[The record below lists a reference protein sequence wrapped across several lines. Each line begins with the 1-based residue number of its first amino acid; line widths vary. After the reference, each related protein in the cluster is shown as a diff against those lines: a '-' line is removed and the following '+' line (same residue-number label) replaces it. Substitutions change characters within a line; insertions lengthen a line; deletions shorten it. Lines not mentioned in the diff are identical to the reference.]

1 MAVLRKIREIWRGDE
16 VESEVV
22 VPAPATT
29 YSLAALTTRHL
40 DEVCRLNRRCFPLGD
55 SYTRHTFNFLLSEPN
70 GLAMCVLTPSEK
82 IVAFIV
88 VMVNSD
94 GAGHVT
100 TLGVAPEHRRRGLA
114 EKLLQWAEE
123 ALRKREINL
132 VRLEVRVSNIA
143 AQKLYKNLGYAAV
156 QRLSHY
162 YVNGDDGFLMVKS
175 LAPLTHDTA

>member
-1 MAVLRKIREIWRGDE
+1 MAVLKKIREIWRGDE
-16 VESEVV
+16 EPDVI
-22 VPAPATT
+22 VPAPFTSYRIAP
-29 YSLAALTTRHL
+29 LTVRQL
-40 DEVCRLNRRCFPLGD
+40 DEVCKLNRRCFPLGD

-88 VMVNSD
+88 TMVNED
-94 GAGHVT
+94 GAGHIT

-114 EKLLQWAEE
+114 QKLLSWAED
-123 ALRKREINL
+123 ALKKRNINL
-132 VRLEVRVSNIA
+132 IRLEVRVNNIA
-143 AQKLYKNLGYAAV
+143 AQKLYKDLGYAAV

-175 LAPLTHDTA
+175 LIPNV

>member
-1 MAVLRKIREIWRGDE
+1 MAVLKKIREIWRGDDEEPE
-16 VESEVV
+16 VI
-22 VPAPATT
+22 VPAPLTT
-29 YSLAALTTRHL
+29 YTLAPLTVRHL

-70 GLAMCVLTPSEK
+70 GLAMCILTPNEK

-88 VMVNSD
+88 TMVNED
-94 GAGHVT
+94 GAGHIT

-114 EKLLQWAEE
+114 QRLLARAEE
-123 ALRKREINL
+123 SLKKRNINL
-132 VRLEVRVSNIA
+132 IRLEVRVNNVE
-143 AQKLYKNLGYAAV
+143 AQKLYKDLGYAAV

-175 LAPLTHDTA
+175 LIPTA